1 MQLKI
6 GKYKPDIYSNRT
18 SPAAEWDL
26 DLQGNK
32 NEKQDDSVNSIESP
46 SKRK

>member
-6 GKYKPDIYSNRT
+6 GKYKLIHILKGRLQQLSGY
-18 SPAAEWDL
+18 L